1 MFNVKAAEGGFQAR
15 LLKRQKLTCLRAG
28 GGESTVICRKKQWHF
43 PAERGILDSRV
54 TGCGWRSGGNAMKPV
69 YLSIQQEATG
79 RRMKELLRKN
89 GYSVKDIQE
98 AMGFESPQAV
108 YKWLSGRSLPNLDN
122 FLILSRIL
130 HTSIEDILVI
140 DGDIVRYMQTAAVW
154 A

>member
-1 MFNVKAAEGGFQAR
+1 
-15 LLKRQKLTCLRAG
+15 
-28 GGESTVICRKKQWHF
+28 
-43 PAERGILDSRV
+43 
-54 TGCGWRSGGNAMKPV
+54 MKPV

-140 DGDIVRYMQTAAVW
+140 DGDIVRYTVTVQGGGKTGTKPGFKLLYKKWPWRVCFCPCFPAVLNVICR
-154 A
+154 

>member
-1 MFNVKAAEGGFQAR
+1 
-15 LLKRQKLTCLRAG
+15 
-28 GGESTVICRKKQWHF
+28 
-43 PAERGILDSRV
+43 
-54 TGCGWRSGGNAMKPV
+54 MKPV

-140 DGDIVRYMQTAAVW
+140 DGDIVRYTVTVQDGGKTGTKTGGKLAYKQSALRVCLCPCFPAVLNVICRQLQFGRRF
-154 A
+154 